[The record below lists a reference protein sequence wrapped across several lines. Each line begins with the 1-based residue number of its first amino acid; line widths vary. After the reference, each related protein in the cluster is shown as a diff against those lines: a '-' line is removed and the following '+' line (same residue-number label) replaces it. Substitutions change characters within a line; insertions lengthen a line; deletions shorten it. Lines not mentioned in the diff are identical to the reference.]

1 MTDHTSDHSKRFI
14 SLKWRAL
21 ALTSALLVIVFTIF
35 MMASRYSSQLQLR
48 ELGKDRTHRYV
59 EQLEA
64 LLERQVLRMQSI
76 SGVLVQFEGVEA
88 AIRAGQSDAIV
99 KRIQPFWSRLQD
111 ESSIN
116 SVVIFSPSDDV
127 LLWQGDPRIPPD
139 MVEKF
144 RSDWKSRSALSCF
157 DSCEVYTVVPLELE
171 GWGKGMV
178 VFGAYMDQVI
188 ERLHALSKADISLAV
203 RRNQDAVDKANN
215 LSGWGSDVVY
225 ATNQSSSL
233 GMLQQLARQHSRAEV
248 FNGIL
253 VQQKNR
259 FFEVVLRPLR
269 GAVFP
274 RQGELYIVSDVTAE
288 MMQHQNLQRNGLVF
302 GVVGLIFAELVLLT
316 TLWGPLNRL
325 RTMASVLPM
334 LATQKF
340 THIRQEL
347 TALHRDIPFS
357 DESDVLNSSA
367 MRLSHLLEELQSE
380 LHSRAEE
387 LEKKTVDLEAEK
399 HFVQGILDTAHAL
412 ILTQDRTGTIA
423 MVNHHCSWITGYDT
437 GELVGKS
444 FFWLLPQSE
453 QLPDLQFQINELA
466 NGFRNE
472 LHHESAVVRKDGTT
486 MHMAWYHSL
495 LPNGKEGHQI
505 LSIAL
510 DISERKE
517 AEERLGWLAS
527 HDTLTGLFNRR
538 RFGEEL
544 QKSISHAKRYDRSGA
559 ILFFDLDQFK
569 DVNDTSGHKV
579 GDDLLRRVSERL
591 RIEARDSDLIFRLGG
606 DEFAMLVREVDMEG
620 AAKVAARL
628 CDALNGVEVMGSN
641 RVHRVSSSIG
651 VALFPDHGEYVD
663 DLVANA
669 DIAMYQAKASGRN
682 GWHIYSPEEQ
692 DRERTHER
700 VYWNEKVKEAL
711 STDSLNVAFQPIQNI
726 AEQRLSHFE
735 ALLRV
740 SDEEGKPLPTFK
752 FIQSAETSGLIQE
765 VDLRIVDKVLE
776 YKQKLERQGI
786 AAVFAINLSGISFRN
801 PNLYDEISRKLKHY
815 NVNTEEIIFE
825 ITETSAVEDAVST
838 AEKMRDIKKLGCKFA
853 LDDFGVGFSSL
864 YHIKQLPIDLVK
876 IDGSFIRH
884 LVTEAEDRALV
895 KAVVEV
901 AKVFGLVTVAEFV
914 ENQEILDIL
923 KELGVDYAQ
932 GYHISKPEPFDSV
945 WGDQFPSDEETI
957 SLE

>member
-1 MTDHTSDHSKRFI
+1 MTDPIASQNKRFI

-35 MMASRYSSQLQLR
+35 LMASRYSSELQLK
-48 ELGKDRTHRYV
+48 EQGKDRSQRYV

-64 LLERQVLRMQSI
+64 LLDRQVLRMQALS
-76 SGVLVQFEGVEA
+76 SLLLQFEGMEQ
-88 AIRAGQSDAIV
+88 AIRSGNSDIIRQRIDQFWPRFQQEASVNSIV
-99 KRIQPFWSRLQD
+99 L
-111 ESSIN
+111 
-116 SVVIFSPSDDV
+116 FSPSDEV
-127 LLWQGDPRIPPD
+127 MLWQGDPSIPPE

-144 RSDWKSRSALSCF
+144 RSDWNSRSALSCF
-157 DSCEVYTVVPLELE
+157 KTCEVYTVVPLELE

-178 VFGAYMDQVI
+178 VLGAYMDQVV
-188 ERLHALSKADISLAV
+188 ERLHALSKTEIALAV
-203 RRNQDAVDKANN
+203 RRSPDSFEHDNT
-215 LSGWGSDVVY
+215 LSGWSSDVTYSTDQGDTV
-225 ATNQSSSL
+225 A
-233 GMLQQLARQHSRAEV
+233 MLRQLAKDHGRAEV

-253 VQQKNR
+253 VQEGSR
-259 FFEVVLRPLR
+259 FYEVVLRPLR

-274 RQGELYIVSDVTAE
+274 RQGELYIISDITTE
-288 MMQHQNLQRNGLVF
+288 MLQHQTLQRNGLVF
-302 GVVGLIFAELVLLT
+302 GLVGLIFAELVLLT

-325 RTMASVLPM
+325 RAMASVLPM

-347 TALHRDIPFS
+347 NALHRDLPFS

-412 ILTQDRTGTIA
+412 ILTQDRTGCIA
-423 MVNHHCSWITGYDT
+423 MANHHCSWITGYDT

-486 MHMAWYHSL
+486 MYMAWYHSL

-538 RFGEEL
+538 RFSEEL
-544 QKSISHAKRYDRSGA
+544 QKSISHAKRYERSGA

-606 DEFAMLVREVDMEG
+606 DEFAMLVREVDIEG
-620 AAKVAARL
+620 AAKVASRL
-628 CDALNGVEVMGSN
+628 CDALNGVEVLGNS
-641 RVHRVSSSIG
+641 RVHRVSTSIG

-711 STDSLNVAFQPIQNI
+711 STDSLGVAFQPIQNI
-726 AEQRLSHFE
+726 AQQKLSHFE

-740 SDEEGKPLPTFK
+740 SDDDGKPLPTFK
-752 FIQSAETSGLIQE
+752 FIQSAEASGLIQE
-765 VDLRIVDKVLE
+765 VDLRIVDKVLA
-776 YKQKLERQGI
+776 YKQELERRGV

-801 PNLYDEISRKLKHY
+801 PNLYDEIARKLKHY
-815 NVNTEEIIFE
+815 GVNPEEIIFE

-876 IDGSFIRH
+876 IDGSFVRH
-884 LVTEAEDRALV
+884 LATEAEDRALV

-901 AKVFGLVTVAEFV
+901 SKVFGLTTVAEFV

-923 KELGVDYAQ
+923 RELGVDYAQ
-932 GYHISKPEPFDSV
+932 GYHISKPEPFDAI
-945 WGDQFPSDEETI
+945 WGDRPSQEGVIGAD
-957 SLE
+957 

>member
-1 MTDHTSDHSKRFI
+1 MTDHIASHNKRFI

-21 ALTSALLVIVFTIF
+21 ALTSALLVIVFAIF
-35 MMASRYSSQLQLR
+35 LMASRYSSQLQLK
-48 ELGKDRTHRYV
+48 EQGKDRTQRYV

-64 LLERQVLRMQSI
+64 LLDRQVLRMQSL
-76 SGVLVQFEGVEA
+76 SSLVLQFEGMEK
-88 AIRAGQSDAIV
+88 AIRSDKSDVI
-99 KRIQPFWSRLQD
+99 RQQIELFWPRFQQEASV
-111 ESSIN
+111 N
-116 SVVIFSPSDDV
+116 SMVIFSPSDEV
-127 LLWQGDPRIPPD
+127 LLWQGDPSIPPE

-144 RSDWKSRSALSCF
+144 RVDWTSRSALSCF
-157 DSCEVYTVVPLELE
+157 DTCEVYTVVPLELE

-178 VFGAYMDQVI
+178 VLGAYMDQVVQ
-188 ERLHALSKADISLAV
+188 RLHSLSKTEIALAV
-203 RRNQDAVDKANN
+203 RRSPDSFVRENTLA
-215 LSGWGSDVVY
+215 GWSSDVAY
-225 ATNQSSSL
+225 STSDASTL
-233 GMLQQLARQHSRAEV
+233 GLLRQLASEHSRAEV

-253 VQQKNR
+253 VQEGR
-259 FFEVVLRPLR
+259 RYFEVVLRPLR

-274 RQGELYIVSDVTAE
+274 RQGELYIITDITTE
-288 MMQHQNLQRNGLVF
+288 MLQHKTLQRNGLVF
-302 GVVGLIFAELVLLT
+302 GIVGLIFAELVLLT

-325 RTMASVLPM
+325 RAMASVLPM

-347 TALHRDIPFS
+347 NSLHRDIPFS

-387 LEKKTVDLEAEK
+387 LEKKTVDLESEK

-412 ILTQDRTGTIA
+412 ILTQDRTGCIA

-486 MHMAWYHSL
+486 MYMAWYHSL

-538 RFGEEL
+538 RFSEEL

-591 RIEARDSDLIFRLGG
+591 RIEGRDSDLIFRLGG

-628 CDALNGVEVMGSN
+628 CDALNGVEVMGNS
-641 RVHRVSSSIG
+641 RVHRVSTSIG
-651 VALFPDHGEYVD
+651 VALFPEHGEYVD

-711 STDSLNVAFQPIQNI
+711 STDSLGVAFQPIQNI
-726 AEQRLSHFE
+726 AEQKLSHFE

-740 SDEEGKPLPTFK
+740 ADEEGKPLPTFK

-765 VDLRIVDKVLE
+765 VDLRIVDKVLA
-776 YKQKLERQGI
+776 YKQELERRGV

-801 PNLYDEISRKLKHY
+801 PNLYDEISLKLKHY
-815 NVNTEEIIFE
+815 SVNPEEIIFE

-876 IDGSFIRH
+876 IDGSFVRH
-884 LVTEAEDRALV
+884 LASEAEDRALV

-901 AKVFGLVTVAEFV
+901 SKVFGLTTVAEFV

-923 KELGVDYAQ
+923 RELGVDYAQ
-932 GYHISKPEPFDSV
+932 GYHISKPQPFDSI
-945 WGDQFPSDEETI
+945 WGGESSQEGAMGAD
-957 SLE
+957 

>member
-1 MTDHTSDHSKRFI
+1 MTDPHISHKKRFI

-21 ALTSALLVIVFTIF
+21 ALTSALLVVVFTIF
-35 MMASRYSSQLQLR
+35 LMASRYSSQIQLK
-48 ELGKDRTHRYV
+48 EQGKDRTQRYV
-59 EQLEA
+59 EQLET
-64 LLERQVLRMQSI
+64 LLDRQVHRMQAL
-76 SGVLVQFEGVEA
+76 SGLLVEFDGMEQ
-88 AIRAGQSDAIV
+88 AIRSGQVDQI
-99 KRIQPFWSRLQD
+99 KQRIKSLWPRFQD
-111 ESSIN
+111 EASIN
-116 SVVIFSPSDDV
+116 SVVIFSPSDEV
-127 LLWQGDPRIPPD
+127 LLWQGDPSIPPD

-144 RSDWKSRSALSCF
+144 RTDWQHRSALSCF
-157 DSCEVYTVVPLELE
+157 DTCEVYTVVPLELE

-178 VFGAYMDQVI
+178 VLGAYMNQVV
-188 ERLHALSKADISLAV
+188 ERLHGLSKAEVALAV
-203 RRNQDAVDKANN
+203 RRNQDGIEHQNN
-215 LSGWGSDVVY
+215 LSGWNSDVVY
-225 ATNQSSSL
+225 STSDGRAL
-233 GMLQQLARQHSRAEV
+233 EMLKQLATQHNRAEV

-253 VQQKNR
+253 VQESTR
-259 FFEVVLRPLR
+259 FYEVVLRPLR

-274 RQGELYIVSDVTAE
+274 RQGELYIITDITTE
-288 MMQHQNLQRNGLVF
+288 MLQHQTMQRNGLVF
-302 GVVGLIFAELVLLT
+302 GIVGLIFAELVLLT

-325 RTMASVLPM
+325 RAMASVLPM

-347 TALHRDIPFS
+347 NSLHRDIPFS

-387 LEKKTVDLEAEK
+387 LEKKTVDLESEK

-412 ILTQDRTGTIA
+412 ILTQDRTGCIA
-423 MVNHHCSWITGYDT
+423 MVNHHCSWITGYGT

-486 MHMAWYHSL
+486 MYMAWYHSL
-495 LPNGKEGHQI
+495 LPGGKEGHQI

-544 QKSISHAKRYDRSGA
+544 QKSISHAKRYSRSGA
-559 ILFFDLDQFK
+559 VLFFDLDQFK

-579 GDDLLRRVSERL
+579 GDNLLRRVSERL

-606 DEFAMLVREVDMEG
+606 DEFAMLVREVDLEG

-628 CDALNGVEVMGSN
+628 CDAMSGVEVVGSN
-641 RVHRVSSSIG
+641 RVHRVSTSIG

-711 STDSLNVAFQPIQNI
+711 STDSLGVAFQPIQNI
-726 AEQRLSHFE
+726 EEGRLSHFE

-765 VDLRIVDKVLE
+765 VDLRIVDKVLA
-776 YKQKLERQGI
+776 YKQELERRGI

-801 PNLYDEISRKLKHY
+801 PNLYDEISHKLKHFG
-815 NVNTEEIIFE
+815 VNPQEIIFE
-825 ITETSAVEDAVST
+825 ITETSAVEDAVTT

-884 LVTEAEDRALV
+884 LASETEDRALV

-901 AKVFGLVTVAEFV
+901 SKVFGLTTVAEFV

-923 KELGVDYAQ
+923 RELGVDYAQ
-932 GYHISKPEPFDSV
+932 GYHISKPEPFDSI
-945 WGDQFPSDEETI
+945 WGEALPKDGAANAD
-957 SLE
+957 

>member
-1 MTDHTSDHSKRFI
+1 MTDHIASNNKRFI

-35 MMASRYSSQLQLR
+35 LMASRYSSQLQLK
-48 ELGKDRTHRYV
+48 EQGKDRTQRYV

-64 LLERQVLRMQSI
+64 LLDRQVLRMQSL
-76 SGVLVQFEGVEA
+76 SSLVLQFQGMEP
-88 AIRAGQSDAIV
+88 AIRSGDSDAIAEQ
-99 KRIQPFWSRLQD
+99 IELFWPRFQQEASV
-111 ESSIN
+111 N
-116 SVVIFSPSDDV
+116 SMVIFSPSDEV
-127 LLWQGDPRIPPD
+127 LLWQGDPSIPPE
-139 MVEKF
+139 MLEKF
-144 RSDWKSRSALSCF
+144 RSDWSSRSALSCF
-157 DSCEVYTVVPLELE
+157 DTCEVYTVVPLEME

-178 VFGAYMDQVI
+178 VLGAYMDQVVQ
-188 ERLHALSKADISLAV
+188 RLHALSKTEIALAV
-203 RRNQDAVDKANN
+203 RRSPDSFVQESTLV
-215 LSGWGSDVVY
+215 GW
-225 ATNQSSSL
+225 SSEVAYSTGDTSTIALL
-233 GMLQQLARQHSRAEV
+233 GQLASAYGRAEV

-253 VQQKNR
+253 VQEGSR
-259 FFEVVLRPLR
+259 YLEVVLRPLR

-274 RQGELYIVSDVTAE
+274 RQGELYIITDITTE
-288 MMQHQNLQRNGLVF
+288 MLQHKTLQRNGLVF
-302 GVVGLIFAELVLLT
+302 GIVGLIFAELVLLI

-325 RTMASVLPM
+325 RAMASVLPM

-347 TALHRDIPFS
+347 NSLHRDIPFS

-412 ILTQDRTGTIA
+412 ILTQDRTGCIA

-486 MHMAWYHSL
+486 MYMAWYHSL

-538 RFGEEL
+538 RFSEEL

-620 AAKVAARL
+620 AAKVASRL
-628 CDALNGVEVMGSN
+628 CDALNGVEVMGNS
-641 RVHRVSSSIG
+641 RLHRVSTSIG

-711 STDSLNVAFQPIQNI
+711 STDSLGVAFQPIQNI
-726 AEQRLSHFE
+726 VEQKLSHFE

-740 SDEEGKPLPTFK
+740 ADDEGKPLPTFK

-765 VDLRIVDKVLE
+765 VDLRIVDKVLA
-776 YKQKLERQGI
+776 YKQELERRGV

-801 PNLYDEISRKLKHY
+801 PNLYDEISLKLKHY
-815 NVNTEEIIFE
+815 GVNPEEIIFE

-876 IDGSFIRH
+876 IDGSFVRH
-884 LVTEAEDRALV
+884 LASEAEDRALV

-901 AKVFGLVTVAEFV
+901 SKVFGLTTVAEFV

-923 KELGVDYAQ
+923 RELGVDYAQ
-932 GYHISKPEPFDSV
+932 GYHISKPEPFDSI
-945 WGDQFPSDEETI
+945 WGEHQDPQEGAIGAD
-957 SLE
+957 